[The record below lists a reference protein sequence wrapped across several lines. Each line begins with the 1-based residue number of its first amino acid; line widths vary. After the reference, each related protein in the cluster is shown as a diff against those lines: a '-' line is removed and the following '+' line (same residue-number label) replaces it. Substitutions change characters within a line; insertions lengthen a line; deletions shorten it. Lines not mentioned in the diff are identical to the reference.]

1 MQDTNSNQLLGLISL
16 ENLKHHL
23 GSFTKYIVIF
33 SFELYFFSV
42 GGPLLFMKA
51 LSHFPAWEFLSKK
64 TLLWLLSSRNHS
76 KGLDGNHN
84 YPSYIWKSCGRGKKC
99 NFHCKSIR
107 KEFCFII
114 AVVFFFSRLFF
125 LPFFMYTR
133 QNIGVLLFYT
143 FSVKDPALM
152 NNDGGALV
160 LFTSQPKTE
169 VLHWRVRWLAL
180 L

>member
-42 GGPLLFMKA
+42 SGSLLFMKA

-64 TLLWLLSSRNHS
+64 TLLWFFSNRNHS
-76 KGLDGNHN
+76 EGLDGNHN

-114 AVVFFFSRLFF
+114 AVVFFLADCSSFQFSCILDRTIPSKLEVA
-125 LPFFMYTR
+125 PH
-133 QNIGVLLFYT
+133 
-143 FSVKDPALM
+143 AL
-152 NNDGGALV
+152 GAKCVSGWYPLDCYNY
-160 LFTSQPKTE
+160 
-169 VLHWRVRWLAL
+169 
-180 L
+180 

>member
-42 GGPLLFMKA
+42 SGSLLFMKA

-64 TLLWLLSSRNHS
+64 TLLWFFSNRNHS
-76 KGLDGNHN
+76 EGLDGNHN

-114 AVVFFFSRLFF
+114 AVFFLFSRLFF
-125 LPFFMYTR
+125 LPIFMYTR
-133 QNIGVLLFYT
+133 QNIGVILVYHFLRLQIY
-143 FSVKDPALM
+143 VKIM
-152 NNDGGALV
+152 R
-160 LFTSQPKTE
+160 E
-169 VLHWRVRWLAL
+169 
-180 L
+180 